1 MKLDCL
7 SNENQPMVRRRSY
20 KPVDRLRSVEAGR
33 ERIVAAARELLEAD
47 DSEGFSIDAVARH
60 AGVARMTV
68 YNQFESKAGL
78 LEALFD
84 SLALNGPLAGI
95 PQIFKQSDP
104 LAALDEYVA
113 IFGRFWTI
121 NRRTHRRLRAAAVH
135 DAELAAAMASRNER
149 RRRGIAE
156 LLRRLD
162 DRVNPIVPASEVVT
176 VLYVM
181 LSFETFDA
189 FAGDRRTPSDVV
201 PVVRQLIRGVLGVAE

>member
-1 MKLDCL
+1 M
-7 SNENQPMVRRRSY
+7 
-20 KPVDRLRSVEAGR
+20 
-33 ERIVAAARELLEAD
+33 AAARELLEAD
-47 DSEGFSIDAVARH
+47 DEEGFSIDAVARH

-84 SLALNGPLAGI
+84 SLALNGPLAQI
-95 PQIFKQSDP
+95 PEIIKQSDA

-113 IFGRFWTI
+113 VFGQFWTI
-121 NRRTHRRLRAAAVH
+121 NRRAHRRLRAVAVH
-135 DAELAAAMASRNER
+135 DAELAAAMANRNER

-156 LLRRLD
+156 LVRRLG
-162 DRVNPIVPASEVVT
+162 DRAKPIVPDVEVVT

-189 FAGDRRTPSDVV
+189 FAGDRRTPADVV
-201 PVVRQLIRGVLGVAE
+201 PVVRRLVRGVLGVV